1 MDEVLN
7 WLRHSNVNFAAVI
20 ATVLILLAAAA
31 VITLFNRYIWKLLER
46 LDRRVSYETS
56 LALTRTA
63 SAISWIIAAMFVLSL
78 WGISLSGLWALLV
91 SAAAVIGVAFLAV
104 WAMISN
110 ITASFFLTIWRPF
123 RLGQTVE
130 LPPENLK
137 GQVID
142 RNMMFT
148 SMREGGGSTLQVP
161 NNLFFQKIFRVS
173 GDPNRPFRSLLKATA
188 RLKPAGEAAQN

>member
-130 LPPENLK
+130 LLPENLK

-173 GDPNRPFRSLLKATA
+173 GDPEPSFSKSLEGDGHA
-188 RLKPAGEAAQN
+188 KPAGEAAQS

>member
-130 LPPENLK
+130 LLPENLK

-173 GDPNRPFRSLLKATA
+173 GDPEQSFSKSLEGDGHA
-188 RLKPAGEAAQN
+188 KPAGEAAQS